1 MQAVL
6 IAVVVAGYALFTY
19 VSDRSQAEDAA
30 GRQAMAVAR
39 SVADSPSVVEAIG
52 TSDPTARLESY
63 SVRVQRDTEVDFVTI
78 MNPQGIRWTHPDRS
92 QIGKKFLGHIEP
104 ALKGRSF
111 TETYTGTL
119 GPSVRAVTP
128 VESGGKVIGL
138 VSAGI
143 RVEAITQR
151 VQDQVTA
158 LIGVAAGALAL
169 GAVGTYVVNARLRRH
184 THGMNATEL
193 SHMHD
198 YHQAAL
204 HAVRE
209 GLLMLDGQYR
219 VALMNDGGRELLGV
233 GPEVDV
239 VGRSVASLGLP
250 APLTG
255 ALLSSE
261 ERVDEVHL
269 TDSRVLVVNTS
280 PVSGGERRGTVAT
293 LRDVT
298 ELQSLM
304 GELDS
309 ERGFTQALRS
319 QAHEAANRLH
329 TVVSLIELGRAEEAV
344 DFATAELELAQTLTD
359 QVVSAVN
366 EPVLAALLLGKT
378 AQANERGVELVV
390 SEDSGLDDGLLPD
403 SLPARDLV
411 TILGNLID
419 NAVDAAQG
427 SLRARVTVTAYT
439 EAGTD
444 GSALLLRVADTGSG
458 VDPAHAEAVFQRG
471 FSTKPA
477 GPGGRGLGLALVRQ
491 AVNRHEGT
499 LTVAEAEGAGRCSRC
514 GCRCGRR
521 GGSRPGMTRGR
532 RRRPGIP
539 SRPRVLFRLRV
550 LFPKVALHDYG
561 RPDPRSHRRGRS
573 RRRRRACHVRRPGA
587 GVRGGGQ
594 GAHRGGG
601 AAGAGADAGRP
612 VAAGPA
618 SAGRARA
625 AVGAVVAGGRVSR
638 GRDRGDVGAGPG
650 GGAGGGVAGGR
661 PVRAEAVHVRDTAGP
676 AGAVRRVPC
685 GGGGSERPGRG
696 RPGAGRTAGTVACG
710 PAQRFERT
718 DAGAGD
724 GRSAGLRGGLTAAGI
739 AEAVGISRITAR
751 RYLEHLVEAGR
762 AARSPQYGTVG
773 RPELQYR
780 WVKG

>member
-1 MQAVL
+1 MRFPHVPRPRSLAGQLFGMQAVL

-30 GRQAMAVAR
+30 GRQATAVAR
-39 SVADSPSVVEAIG
+39 SVADSPSVVAAIG
-52 TSDPTARLESY
+52 TSNPTAHLETY
-63 SVRVQRDTEVDFVTI
+63 SLRVQRDTQVDFVTI
-78 MNPQGIRWTHPDRS
+78 MNPKGIRWTHPVKD
-92 QIGKKFLGHIEP
+92 QIGKKFLGHIGP
-104 ALKGRSF
+104 ALNGKSF

-119 GPSVRAVTP
+119 GASVRAVTP
-128 VESGGKVIGL
+128 IYDTGHTRIIGL

-169 GAVGTYVVNARLRRH
+169 GAVGTYVINARLRRH
-184 THGMNATEL
+184 THNMNATEL

-233 GPEVDV
+233 TGDV
-239 VGRSVASLGLP
+239 VGRSVANLGLP

-269 TDSRVLVVNTS
+269 TASRVLVVNTS
-280 PVSGGERRGTVAT
+280 PVSGGERRGTVVT

-378 AQANERGVELVV
+378 AQSNERGVELVV

-403 SLPARDLV
+403 SLSARDLV

-427 SLRARVTVTAYT
+427 SLRARVTVTART
-439 EAGTD
+439 EAGAMGTSSSS
-444 GSALLLRVADTGSG
+444 GSALVLRVADTGTG

-499 LTVAEAEGAGRCSRC
+499 LTVAEAEG
-514 GCRCGRR
+514 
-521 GGSRPGMTRGR
+521 
-532 RRRPGIP
+532 
-539 SRPRVLFRLRV
+539 
-550 LFPKVALHDYG
+550 
-561 RPDPRSHRRGRS
+561 
-573 RRRRRACHVRRPGA
+573 
-587 GVRGGGQ
+587 
-594 GAHRGGG
+594 GG
-601 AAGAGADAGRP
+601 AVFEVRLPLWGTDARTG
-612 VAAGPA
+612 G
-618 SAGRARA
+618 ARA
-625 AVGAVVAGGRVSR
+625 SSPGTASR
-638 GRDRGDVGAGPG
+638 G
-650 GGAGGGVAGGR
+650 
-661 PVRAEAVHVRDTAGP
+661 E
-676 AGAVRRVPC
+676 
-685 GGGGSERPGRG
+685 GS
-696 RPGAGRTAGTVACG
+696 
-710 PAQRFERT
+710 
-718 DAGAGD
+718 
-724 GRSAGLRGGLTAAGI
+724 
-739 AEAVGISRITAR
+739 
-751 RYLEHLVEAGR
+751 
-762 AARSPQYGTVG
+762 
-773 RPELQYR
+773 
-780 WVKG
+780 